1 VIDSDPA
8 TPEKLAEI
16 TTLPLVRLVTSPVDE
31 TVATLVSEDV
41 HAALGV
47 TSATAPLVSVSV
59 AVNCVD
65 DPTAGAVPVTVID
78 EDGGRRGRGR
88 AAARRGGQADG
99 EGTEQHNERFDSHDD
114 SLSRRGAGRRRHYKE

>member
-31 TVATLVSEDV
+31 TVAMLVSDDV

-47 TSATAPLVSVSV
+47 TSATAPLLSVSV

-78 EDGGRRGRGR
+78 DTMDGAVVDELPH
-88 AAARRGGQADG
+88 AAADMPTARAQSSTTNDLILMMTPCRGD
-99 EGTEQHNERFDSHDD
+99 
-114 SLSRRGAGRRRHYKE
+114 GAGRRHYKE